1 MGAQGTLAT
10 CIALL
15 FHHHVATC
23 NAHLLCVPP
32 PGPRGGSRC
41 REAATASIHGSRRS
55 ANSTGCSPSS
65 TWCRRCAGCCRC
77 CCGRCTRTPR
87 VRPKH
92 LPTQGQPAVR
102 EGSLRGLLQ
111 QDADAIV
118 WAHEC
123 ATRYALRSLLQ
134 VQAVPVVSSL
144 FATQLGRSR
153 RSGPHPSTPCSRR
166 LPLLLLHRRLGPI
179 LRNSSRRSGAA
190 QAEHYIYIVSIAIS
204 RTAGHTPTQSHH
216 ASIVLCSGCGLRPLL
231 AARV

>member
-41 REAATASIHGSRRS
+41 CEAATASIHGSRRS

-77 CCGRCTRTPR
+77 CCGRCTCTPR

-123 ATRYALRSLLQ
+123 ATRY
-134 VQAVPVVSSL
+134 VVSAASP
-144 FATQLGRSR
+144 
-153 RSGPHPSTPCSRR
+153 SGSSG
-166 LPLLLLHRRLGPI
+166 LI
-179 LRNSSRRSGAA
+179 LVHDAA
-190 QAEHYIYIVSIAIS
+190 RPKPKKRAAPKYAVF
-204 RTAGHTPTQSHH
+204 TPT
-216 ASIVLCSGCGLRPLL
+216 
-231 AARV
+231 AAPAPAPAPGPNPAEQ